1 MVETIAKERIIE
13 TVNRMGSIAIRLP
26 RADGFYATNPFN
38 CLALG
43 HTPQA
48 LI

>member
-13 TVNRMGSIAIRLP
+13 TVNKMDSIAIRLL
-26 RADGFYATNPFN
+26 AANGFYATKPFN

-43 HTPQA
+43 HTLQT

>member
-13 TVNRMGSIAIRLP
+13 TVDRMGSIVIRLLSP
-26 RADGFYATNPFN
+26 DEFYATKSFN
-38 CLALG
+38 CLPLG